1 MTARKCNDDLLK
13 MLYPIQSIPLEEV
26 AKRVGYSNQ
35 GSVTRRAVKLGLTMR
50 TDQGVAANR
59 NEQIRAAIAKGIHQK
74 EVASLHGLSVQRVRA
89 IAFGEGASAETESDR
104 PRVKMRASIADI
116 EAALAKHKAAK
127 LQARGVSA

>member
-1 MTARKCNDDLLK
+1 MTARKCNDDLLR

-89 IAFGEGASAETESDR
+89 IAFGDGMGGEAANDG
-104 PRVKMRASIADI
+104 PRVKISASRASID
-116 EAALAKHKAAK
+116 AALAKLK
-127 LQARGVSA
+127 ARGVSA